1 MLAGDLLNALLEVL
15 ILIFGTCMKKH
26 VKVILKKALRNPQD
40 VTYL

>member
-26 VKVILKKALRNPQD
+26 VKVILKKP
-40 VTYL
+40 